1 VDRAH
6 QLRREPLKDRPTAEI
21 VVIIFAVVSA
31 AAFLAVV
38 CALVVIEATHPER
51 DTGSAQQAVGGVFTA
66 FVGVVVGYVLG
77 QRDGRHRPPET
88 FPFPRRD
95 GTPET

>member
-1 VDRAH
+1 VNRSTTE
-6 QLRREPLKDRPTAEI
+6 L
-21 VVIIFAVVSA
+21 VVLVLAVSVC

-51 DTGSAQQAVGGVFTA
+51 DTRLATEAVGGVFGV

-95 GTPET
+95 GTPEP